1 MGFLPLEHTW
11 WSCTPTAPREFLQP
25 LAFCFVEALTQAVK
39 DNAVVDFSVGITLW
53 IVESRESVDN
63 FILEAEAQHLP
74 AREVGPVFGDD
85 GMRKSKATYNI
96 LPEVLDY
103 LLP

>member
-1 MGFLPLEHTW
+1 M
-11 WSCTPTAPREFLQP
+11 
-25 LAFCFVEALTQAVK
+25 
-39 DNAVVDFSVGITLW
+39 W